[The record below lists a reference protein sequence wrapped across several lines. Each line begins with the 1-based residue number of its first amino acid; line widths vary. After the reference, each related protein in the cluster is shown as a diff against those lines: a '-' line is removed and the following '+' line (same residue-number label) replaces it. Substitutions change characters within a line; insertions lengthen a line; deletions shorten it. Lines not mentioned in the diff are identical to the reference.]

1 MAFTQIMEGGRHVA
15 AQKEFVCDEATDLG
29 TILTDYDG
37 VLPIGTIAYV
47 VSSGAKYILGSDSEW
62 VEQPASGGGGG
73 GGSGANGITFTPSVS
88 QAGVISWTN
97 DGGRQNPT
105 PINLVTAVLRALPSA
120 VGVNF

>member
-15 AQKEFVCDEATDLG
+15 AQKEFVCDEAADLG

-73 GGSGANGITFTPSVS
+73 ADGTTFTPAVS

-97 DGGRQNPT
+97 DGNKANPS
-105 PINLVTAVLRALPSA
+105 PVDLVTAVINALPSA
-120 VGVNF
+120 VGVSF